1 MDERSIAAY
10 LTPYKYGRPV
20 LTGSGDEGEFDA
32 KAVDCPFVFRHNGK
46 YYMMYVGF
54 DGQGYQTG
62 LAVSDDLL
70 HWAKLGVILSRGEN
84 AGWDRVG
91 AAGVSMLRASNDL
104 NNIPELKKVDGKY
117 WMIYHSYPE
126 EGYEAGAARI
136 GLAWCDDES
145 LLLWHRLPAPVMS
158 WENGADWEKGGLY
171 KGFLMELEG
180 RYYLYY
186 NAKNITEGSWHEQ
199 IGIAFSDNMMDWKR
213 YEGNPVLRVTD
224 GAWDSTFC
232 SDPFV
237 VRDGDRWLMF
247 YYGFDRHHA
256 QDGIAVSYDLLHW
269 EKYPE
274 PILSSGATEEELDF
288 CHAHKPSVL
297 RVNGTLYHFYCA
309 VRHFRQGDPAE
320 NLWNEFRCITVA
332 ASKPFEKTKR

>member
-1 MDERSIAAY
+1 MDERGVAAY
-10 LTPYKYGRPV
+10 FTPYKLGRPV
-20 LTGSGDEGEFDA
+20 LTGSGEKGGFDA

-54 DGQGYQTG
+54 DGCGYQTG
-62 LAVSDDLL
+62 LAVGGDLL
-70 HWAKLGVILSRGEN
+70 HWTKLGVILGRGEN
-84 AGWDRVG
+84 VGWDRVG
-91 AAGVSMLRASNDL
+91 AAGMSLLRASNRLDAP
-104 NNIPELKKVDGKY
+104 PELKKAAGRY

-145 LLLWHRLPAPVMS
+145 LLRWHRLPEPVMT
-158 WENGADWEKGGLY
+158 WEDGGAWEKGGLY
-171 KGFLMELEG
+171 KGFLMEHGG
-180 RYYLYY
+180 RYYLFY
-186 NAKNITEGSWHEQ
+186 NAKDVTEGSWREQ
-199 IGIAFSDNMMDWKR
+199 IGVACSDDMTHWTR
-213 YEGNPVLRVTD
+213 YAGNPVLPVTD
-224 GAWDSTFC
+224 GAWDGTFC

-247 YYGFDRHHA
+247 YYGFDRRHA
-256 QDGIAVSYDLLHW
+256 QDGIAVSRDLLHW

-274 PILSSGATEEELDF
+274 PILRRGAAEEDLDF

-297 RVNGTLYHFYCA
+297 MAGGTLYHFYCA

-332 ASKPFEKTKR
+332 ASKPFPEEDR